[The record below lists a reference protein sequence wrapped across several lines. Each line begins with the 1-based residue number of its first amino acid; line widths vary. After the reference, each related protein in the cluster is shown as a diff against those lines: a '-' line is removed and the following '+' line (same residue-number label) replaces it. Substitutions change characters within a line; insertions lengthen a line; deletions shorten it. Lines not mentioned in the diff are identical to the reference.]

1 MLDSPSFTGHCKAQM
16 PFQKYSALWPDGLDA
31 LQIEQACIVRGGK
44 WLNKSGVECGLGL
57 FHHYKAAQKLMW
69 PEDDH
74 HRWSDLMLSEIL
86 QNKHTAIIGPKDAA
100 KTYTMAR
107 YGLTDY
113 LMFPDETLILMSSTD
128 VRGLELRVWGAVKD
142 LWRRAKDRYDWLA
155 GAPIDSKHALC
166 TDSLAEDMDIV
177 RDMRKGILCFAAG
190 TLVDTPTGPKRIES
204 LSVGDE
210 VLNAIGIGTVKIAF
224 RRTADTLVRVTLSDG
239 RAIDCTPEHPFF
251 TQRGWIKAACLETC
265 DLVFSADET
274 LSLLQQTSRTRLSKS
289 HVLLPALPA
298 PEILRKEMRSMP
310 KRVPAMAATRGE
322 ILLSGV
328 CGAMGGGPPFQK
340 TQTRREMRAL
350 WEDDEAGTHQ
360 PEVLFASLPEQ
371 SEAFTVQGMWPGIY
385 FDPAVSEAR
394 THQFLQRVLQS
405 EIEWPENWQEPS
417 RTHGSRTQ
425 GSFLVSTGGA
435 SPPNIDRQ
443 KNRSRLRSLSRSRSG
458 FSRTEVSRG
467 NRRRN
472 SSDTGQSRERHQA
485 DKIPEQTWVVGV
497 EILERG
503 GDERFRQSEGGYSV
517 HNLEVSGHPSYSVNG
532 VIVHNCVPCRSTSG
546 AWLGLNNFVGL
557 KQKRRRLLSDEV
569 QFMAQAFMEAPASL
583 DGINFK
589 AVYVGHPLGQGDPLD
604 KLAEP
609 KNGWGTEGDI
619 TKTTVWENKFLG
631 GRTINLVGTDSP
643 NFDTPSP
650 NLSYL
655 IDQKMIDGVVSFYTK
670 DSSQYWSKCMGV
682 RRTGMFAHRVITI
695 KLCEQFRA
703 FDKVIWKGTPTT
715 KVYAF
720 DPAFGGIG
728 GDRCV
733 GGAAEFGTDVEGRTI
748 LLIHPP
754 VIIPVSVRYD
764 MPAEDQIATYVMN
777 DCIRKNIPPEN
788 VFFDSTARGGGIVAA
803 FARIWSPAVNP
814 VEFGGKATERPVTL
828 DHFTKDSQTGQRRL
842 KKCSEEYSKF
852 VTELWFSVRYAI
864 ESGQIREL
872 SREVAEE
879 GCQREW
885 IEVSG
890 GRTELE
896 TKGDMKERTGRSPDL
911 FDQLAIAVEGAR
923 RKGFAISK
931 LANAEAEEAD
941 HAWLDE
947 LARKAQERR
956 TAHTLNYA

>member
-1 MLDSPSFTGHCKAQM
+1 M
-16 PFQKYSALWPDGLDA
+16 PFQKYSALWPDHLDA

-44 WLNKSGVECGLGL
+44 WLNKAGAECGLGL

-177 RDMRKGILCFAAG
+177 RDMRKGILC
-190 TLVDTPTGPKRIES
+190 
-204 LSVGDE
+204 
-210 VLNAIGIGTVKIAF
+210 
-224 RRTADTLVRVTLSDG
+224 
-239 RAIDCTPEHPFF
+239 
-251 TQRGWIKAACLETC
+251 
-265 DLVFSADET
+265 
-274 LSLLQQTSRTRLSKS
+274 
-289 HVLLPALPA
+289 
-298 PEILRKEMRSMP
+298 
-310 KRVPAMAATRGE
+310 
-322 ILLSGV
+322 
-328 CGAMGGGPPFQK
+328 
-340 TQTRREMRAL
+340 
-350 WEDDEAGTHQ
+350 
-360 PEVLFASLPEQ
+360 
-371 SEAFTVQGMWPGIY
+371 
-385 FDPAVSEAR
+385 
-394 THQFLQRVLQS
+394 
-405 EIEWPENWQEPS
+405 
-417 RTHGSRTQ
+417 
-425 GSFLVSTGGA
+425 
-435 SPPNIDRQ
+435 
-443 KNRSRLRSLSRSRSG
+443 
-458 FSRTEVSRG
+458 
-467 NRRRN
+467 
-472 SSDTGQSRERHQA
+472 
-485 DKIPEQTWVVGV
+485 
-497 EILERG
+497 
-503 GDERFRQSEGGYSV
+503 
-517 HNLEVSGHPSYSVNG
+517 
-532 VIVHNCVPCRSTSG
+532 VPCRSTSG

-609 KNGWGTEGDI
+609 KAGWGTEGEI
-619 TKTTVWENKFLG
+619 TKTTVWDNKFLG

-733 GGAAEFGTDVEGRTI
+733 GGGAEFGLDIEGKVI

-777 DCIRKNIPPEN
+777 DCVRMNIPPEN

-828 DHFTKDSQTGQRRL
+828 DHFIKDAQTGQRRL

-864 ESGQIREL
+864 ESGQVREL

-956 TAHTLNYA
+956 STHQLIYS

>member
-1 MLDSPSFTGHCKAQM
+1 M
-16 PFQKYSALWPDGLDA
+16 PFIKYGALWADGLDA
-31 LQIEQACIVRGGK
+31 LQIEQACIVRNGRWTNTK
-44 WLNKSGVECGLGL
+44 GVECGLGL

-177 RDMRKGILCFAAG
+177 RDMRKGILC
-190 TLVDTPTGPKRIES
+190 
-204 LSVGDE
+204 
-210 VLNAIGIGTVKIAF
+210 
-224 RRTADTLVRVTLSDG
+224 
-239 RAIDCTPEHPFF
+239 
-251 TQRGWIKAACLETC
+251 
-265 DLVFSADET
+265 
-274 LSLLQQTSRTRLSKS
+274 
-289 HVLLPALPA
+289 
-298 PEILRKEMRSMP
+298 
-310 KRVPAMAATRGE
+310 
-322 ILLSGV
+322 
-328 CGAMGGGPPFQK
+328 
-340 TQTRREMRAL
+340 
-350 WEDDEAGTHQ
+350 
-360 PEVLFASLPEQ
+360 
-371 SEAFTVQGMWPGIY
+371 
-385 FDPAVSEAR
+385 
-394 THQFLQRVLQS
+394 
-405 EIEWPENWQEPS
+405 
-417 RTHGSRTQ
+417 
-425 GSFLVSTGGA
+425 
-435 SPPNIDRQ
+435 
-443 KNRSRLRSLSRSRSG
+443 
-458 FSRTEVSRG
+458 
-467 NRRRN
+467 
-472 SSDTGQSRERHQA
+472 
-485 DKIPEQTWVVGV
+485 
-497 EILERG
+497 
-503 GDERFRQSEGGYSV
+503 
-517 HNLEVSGHPSYSVNG
+517 
-532 VIVHNCVPCRSTSG
+532 VPCRSTSG

-609 KNGWGTEGDI
+609 KNGWGTEGEI
-619 TKTTVWENKFLG
+619 TKTTVWDNKFLG

-650 NLSYL
+650 NLGYL

-703 FDKVIWKGTPTT
+703 FDKVIWKGTATT

-733 GGAAEFGTDVEGRTI
+733 GGAAEFGTDIDGKLI

-777 DCIRKNIPPEN
+777 DCVRMNIPPEN

-814 VEFGGKATERPVTL
+814 VEFGGKSTERPVTL
-828 DHFTKDSQTGQRRL
+828 DHFIKDPHTGQRRL

-864 ESGQIREL
+864 ESGQVREL

-896 TKGDMKERTGRSPDL
+896 TKSDMKERTGRSPDL
-911 FDQLAIAVEGAR
+911 FDQLAIIVEGAR
-923 RKGFAISK
+923 RKGFSISK

-941 HAWLDE
+941 HAWLEE

-956 TAHTLNYA
+956 TAHSLVYS